1 MLAKVLV
8 RLGMVLVSGLA
19 TAGCGSDS
27 EGAAAAGPVR
37 VEITI
42 EGGEVDPAGDRV
54 EVGAGQPVE
63 LAVSS
68 DAPDELHVHSDP
80 EHEFEVEE
88 GEGQVFRF
96 RIDRPGVYEVESH
109 ELEVTVVQLE
119 VR

>member
-1 MLAKVLV
+1 MLAKVMV
-8 RLGMVLVSGLA
+8 RLVLA
-19 TAGCGSDS
+19 TALGLLVLACGSDS
-27 EGAAAAGPVR
+27 EDPATDEPVR
-37 VEITI
+37 VEIAI
-42 EGGEVDPAGDRV
+42 QGGEVEPAGERV

-63 LAVSS
+63 LAVTS
-68 DAPDELHVHSDP
+68 DMHDELHVHSDP

-88 GEGQVFRF
+88 GEGQVFRC